1 MRFHVLSIFP
11 EMFVGPLSEGII
23 GRARRQAL
31 IDVTIKDIRDHA
43 GNRHRTVDDYAFGGG
58 PGMVM
63 KPGPLFETVEEI
75 RSDGSLEDSTP
86 VVLVSPQGRPLTQQL
101 AQELAQHRDLVII
114 CGRYEGVDE
123 RARQHLATM
132 EISIGDYVLSGGEL
146 AAMVLID
153 AVSRLI
159 PGVVGSQ
166 ESTEGGSFATG
177 LLQHPQYTR
186 PAEFR
191 DWAVPDVLLSGNH
204 AEISRWRRQESL
216 RRTWL
221 RRPDLLQS
229 APLSEDDFRFIEQL
243 RDS

>member
-31 IDVTIKDIRDHA
+31 IGVTIKDIRDHA
-43 GNRHRTVDDYAFGGG
+43 SDRHRTVDDYAFGGG

-63 KPGPLFETVEEI
+63 KPEPLFEAVEEI
-75 RSDGSLEDSTP
+75 RSTGSLEDSTP

-101 AQELAQHRDLVII
+101 AQELAQHQDLVII

-166 ESTEGGSFATG
+166 ESTEGGSFTTG

-191 DWAVPDVLLSGNH
+191 DWAVPNVLLSGNH

-229 APLSEDDFRFIEQL
+229 APLSEDDLRFIEQL
-243 RDS
+243 REN

>member
-11 EMFVGPLSEGII
+11 EMFVSPLSDGII

-31 IDVTIKDIRDHA
+31 IEVKIKDIRDHA
-43 GNRHRTVDDYAFGGG
+43 GDKHRTVDDYAFGGG

-63 KPGPLFETVEEI
+63 KPEPLFEAVEEI
-75 RSDGSLEDSTP
+75 RSSDTLEDSTP
-86 VVLVSPQGRPLTQQL
+86 IILVSPQGRPLTQQL
-101 AQELAQHRDLVII
+101 AEDLAQHRDLVII

-123 RARQHLATM
+123 RVRQRLATM
-132 EISIGDYVLSGGEL
+132 EVSIGDYVLSGGEL

-153 AVSRLI
+153 AVSRLV

-166 ESTEGGSFATG
+166 ESTEGGSFTTG

-191 DWAVPDVLLSGNH
+191 GRAVPDVLLSGNH
-204 AEISRWRRQESL
+204 AEISRWRRRESL
-216 RRTWL
+216 RRTLL

-229 APLSEDDFRFIEQL
+229 ARLSEDDLRVIEEL
-243 RDS
+243 REN